1 MTHIIDVSGDIDFT
15 AKTIEGEIVTEEIE
29 VGGDISM
36 PSSPYFTGEYVVTP
50 STETQIVSIGGKTAK
65 QDITINPI
73 PSNYG
78 LITWDG
84 STLTVS

>member
-15 AKTIEGEIVTEEIE
+15 AQTIEGEIVTEEIE
-29 VGGDISM
+29 VGGDVAM
-36 PSSPYFTGEYVVTP
+36 PVTSYFTGDYEITP
-50 STETQIVSIGGKTAK
+50 SNETQTISISGKTAK
-65 QDITINPI
+65 QNITINPI

>member
-15 AKTIEGEIVTEEIE
+15 AKTIEGEIVTEEIA

-50 STETQIVSIGGKTAK
+50 STDVQTIQIGGKTAK
-65 QDITINPI
+65 QNIIVNPI

>member
-15 AKTIEGEIVTEEIE
+15 AKSIEGEIVTEEIA
-29 VGGDISM
+29 VGGDVAM
-36 PSSPYFTGEYVVTP
+36 PVSSYFTGEYTITP
-50 STETQIVSIGGKTAK
+50 SNEMQTISIGGKTAK
-65 QDITINPI
+65 QNITINPI

-78 LITWDG
+78 LITWNG